1 MTRRTP
7 PHRNVTVGGPCRA
20 GCPVYNRDLPTSPV
34 APLSLLS
41 RLRSFARALWPW
53 VRYPFWIGLGLVAGF
68 LVPYVLVLNASV
80 QERFND
86 LVFSVPTR
94 VYARPLPLAAGE
106 PMTPEALK
114 LELKFAGYTHDG
126 AGRIPGTWTG
136 GDDGFVISS
145 RGYAGPYG
153 GELPQRIRVKLGA
166 HAVAS
171 VTDMQGHPIDET
183 HLDPARIATL
193 YGAEQEERRVVSLEE
208 VPPLLITGLQAVED
222 RDFNSNIGIDFGA
235 IARAAWADLRA
246 GRIVQGGSTLTQQ
259 LVRNL
264 YLDRNQT
271 LVRKVNEAILA
282 ILIKTHYSKKR
293 ILEAYVNEVFLGQK
307 GNQAVHGFAA
317 AAEFYFGRRVQ
328 ELSPADIALLVGMV
342 RGPSYYDPRDHPE
355 RALKRRNRVLAEFN
369 QTGLLDDAATMR
381 AQAAPLGVTSHARL
395 PHDRFPAFM
404 DLVRAQIMHD
414 FSEEQLRGGGLS
426 IFTTL
431 DPAAQLYTEQA
442 VMHTLEDMGKRGRKL
457 QAAAVVTDP
466 HNGNVL
472 AMVGSREPDQP
483 GFNRALDAHRQIGST
498 IKPLVY
504 LVALSQ
510 PRRWS
515 LASIIS
521 DAPVHMKQPDGSV
534 WSPQN
539 DDDESHGN
547 VFLVDALV
555 NSWNLATVHLG
566 MAIGVQRVQKFL
578 ESFGLEHV
586 NPNPSLVLGAIDL
599 SPAQLAYLY
608 QFIAS
613 GGHALPLVALR
624 GVTDSH
630 GKTLRR
636 YRVRSGDGEYVL
648 PIKLIT
654 YAMQQVAL
662 RGTAS
667 TITSSGLGWLHAAG
681 KTGTSDDQ
689 RDSWFVGFTANRL
702 GVFWMGR
709 DDNKPTSLWGSS
721 GALVAWRYL
730 FSHMPTQPLPLP
742 SDLGKGIDYAWIDPQ
757 SGERTKP
764 ECEGARRLPFIAGT
778 EPAEVHGCF
787 WQQFRSLF
795 GGDRASSANP
805 PPATTY

>member
-1 MTRRTP
+1 MTHFPRI
-7 PHRNVTVGGPCRA
+7 
-20 GCPVYNRDLPTSPV
+20 
-34 APLSLLS
+34 
-41 RLRSFARALWPW
+41 RSFWRVVWPW
-53 VRYPFWIGLGLVAGF
+53 LRYPFWGGLGFVVGF
-68 LVPYVLVLNASV
+68 LVPYTLVLNASV

-94 VYARPLPLAAGE
+94 VYARPLPLRVGE
-106 PMTPEALK
+106 PMTPKALE

-126 AGRIPGTWTG
+126 EGKTPGTWTG
-136 GDDGFVISS
+136 GDTRFVISS
-145 RGYAGPYG
+145 RGYAGPEG
-153 GELPQRIRVKLGA
+153 GELPRRIEVTLGG
-166 HAVAS
+166 HDIAS
-171 VTDMQGHPIDET
+171 VTDMKGHAIALT

-193 YGAEQEERRVVSLEE
+193 YGAEQEERRVVGLKEL
-208 VPPLLITGLQAVED
+208 PPLLVTGLQAVED
-222 RDFNSNIGIDFGA
+222 RNFNSNIGIDFGA

-271 LVRKVNEAILA
+271 IVRKFNEALLA
-282 ILIKTHYSKKR
+282 ILIKYHYGKER

-328 ELSPADIALLVGMV
+328 ELSPADIALLVGLV
-342 RGPSYYDPRDHPE
+342 RGPSYYNPRVHPE
-355 RALKRRNRVLAEFN
+355 RALARRNHVLAEFN

-381 AQAAPLGVTSHARL
+381 AQASPLGVIERARL

-414 FSEEQLRGGGLS
+414 FSEDQLRGGGLS

-442 VMHTLEDMGKRGRKL
+442 ITTSLKNMGKRGKPF
-457 QAAAVVTDP
+457 QAAAVVTNP

-472 AMVGSREPDQP
+472 AMVGSRDPRKP
-483 GFNRALDAHRQIGST
+483 GFNRALDAHRSVGSA
-498 IKPLVY
+498 IKPFVY
-504 LVALSQ
+504 LVALAQ
-510 PRRWS
+510 PQRWS

-521 DAPVHMKQPDGSV
+521 DAPVNMKQPDGSV
-534 WSPQN
+534 WTPEN
-539 DDDESHGN
+539 DDHQSHGN

-566 MAIGVQRVQKFL
+566 MAIGIQRVQQFL

-613 GGHALPLVALR
+613 GGHALPLVAVR

-636 YRVRSGDGEYVL
+636 YRVHQDKAEYQL

-667 TITSSGLGWLHAAG
+667 TIASSGMGWLHAAG
-681 KTGTSDDQ
+681 KTGTSDSQ
-689 RDSWFVGFTANRL
+689 RDSWFAGFTGNRL

-709 DDNKPTSLWGSS
+709 DDNKPTHLWGSS
-721 GALVAWRYL
+721 GSLVAWRYL
-730 FSHMPTQPLPLP
+730 FSHMPSQPLPAP
-742 SDLGKGIDYAWIDPQ
+742 SELGPGIDYVWIDPQ

-764 ECEGARRLPFIAGT
+764 ECNGARHMPFIAGT
-778 EPAEVHGCF
+778 EPTEVHGCF
-787 WQQFRSLF
+787 WQQFKGLF
-795 GGDRASSANP
+795 GGGNDAPTPTTQPSAP
-805 PPATTY
+805 R